1 MPWVKAGPRSTNQM
15 GPKARHENSVGVN
28 ISKRKEPVRMNRRAL
43 FSGVARN
50 FVGYRTD
57 GNDAWR

>member
-1 MPWVKAGPRSTNQM
+1 M